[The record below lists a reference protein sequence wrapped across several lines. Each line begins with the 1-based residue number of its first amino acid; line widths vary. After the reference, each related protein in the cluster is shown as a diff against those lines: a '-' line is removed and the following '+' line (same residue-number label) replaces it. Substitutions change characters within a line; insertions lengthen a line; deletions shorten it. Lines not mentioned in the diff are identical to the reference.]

1 MVILLFGAFT
11 QQLKITHFSQVIGKV
26 AKTAM
31 TCIAGSQTA
40 NPMSTTTE
48 KLFDN
53 VIKTIHARGISY
65 GHPITNHKR
74 IAELWSAYLG
84 YPIQPNEVAI
94 CMALVKISRQA
105 EDVSKLDN
113 YEDCIAYLAIAKSI
127 TDAMQDDTDDWKD

>member
-1 MVILLFGAFT
+1 LIVAIGWAE
-11 QQLKITHFSQVIGKV
+11 LKVGNLIDHLQ
-26 AKTAM
+26 KTKPM
-31 TCIAGSQTA
+31 T
-40 NPMSTTTE
+40 TTTE

-53 VIKTIHARGISY
+53 VIKTIHARGVSY

-105 EDVSKLDN
+105 EDPKVLDN
-113 YEDCIAYLAIAKSI
+113 YEDCLAYISIAKTI
-127 TDAMQDDTDDWKD
+127 TDAMSDDRYEWKD